1 MLNAHGRKSA
11 KNGSRRNRVGEN
23 FLLVVSASLVAQL
36 VKESTCIEGDLCSIL
51 GFERSPGGGHGNP
64 LQYSCLE
71 SPMDSGG
78 WRATVHGV
86 TESDTTELS
95 TAVCQAACLL
105 SFIFLKIF
113 FFLTWTVFKVCIEFV
128 TILLL
133 LFMFWCF
140 GLDVCGNL
148 RSPNRDRTHT
158 STLEGE
164 VPTTGPPGMSL
175 SLSSFSSYIF
185 TPEHLLSSWIRI
197 RFLLPGPTLL
207 YWLCVF

>member
-1 MLNAHGRKSA
+1 MLSAHGRKSA

-113 FFLTWTVFKVCIEFV
+113 FFFN
-128 TILLL
+128 
-133 LFMFWCF
+133 M
-140 GLDVCGNL
+140 
-148 RSPNRDRTHT
+148 DRFQ
-158 STLEGE
+158 S
-164 VPTTGPPGMSL
+164 
-175 SLSSFSSYIF
+175 
-185 TPEHLLSSWIRI
+185 
-197 RFLLPGPTLL
+197 L
-207 YWLCVF
+207 YWICYNIASVVYVLVFWPWRMWES